1 MRALLLATCLV
12 TASPALAE
20 TMTLK
25 PVAVTEWKSVYG
37 TVEAR
42 ETVPARAR
50 IGGTVQSLSVTEGD
64 RVTAG
69 QEIALI
75 HDDKIAFQ
83 IAAYDAQIEALQS
96 QLQTARADLERG
108 QALVDRGVATVQRL
122 DQLRTQVDVISGQ
135 ITATEAQR
143 RISMQQADEGKVLAP
158 GDGRVLTVP
167 ATLGSVLLPGEPVA
181 TIGEGG
187 FFLRL
192 AVPERFA
199 DSLEQGAAIRITTAG
214 AQAEGRIAKLYP
226 QIANGRV
233 TADVDVAGL
242 DTAFVN
248 ARVLVEL
255 PVGSRD
261 ALAVPVAA
269 VVTRGGLDFIRVIEN
284 GAEVE
289 RAVITGEPVEKDG
302 ARLVEVLTGLAA
314 GDEVVTK

>member
-1 MRALLLATCLV
+1 MRALMLAVCLLAS
-12 TASPALAE
+12 SPALAE
-20 TMTLK
+20 TITLQ
-25 PVAVTEWKSVYG
+25 PIAVTEWKSVYG

-64 RVTAG
+64 LVKAG

-96 QLQTARADLERG
+96 QLATAKADLDRG

-122 DQLRTQVDVISGQ
+122 DQLSTQVDVVSGQ
-135 ITATEAQR
+135 ISATEAQR
-143 RISMQQADEGKVLAP
+143 KITMQQAAEGKVLAP

-192 AVPERFA
+192 AIPERHA
-199 DSLEQGAAIRITTAG
+199 ASLSQGAPIRISAG
-214 AQAEGRIAKLYP
+214 GTEASGRIAKIYP
-226 QIANGRV
+226 QIENGRV
-233 TADVDVAGL
+233 IADVEVAEL

-248 ARVLVEL
+248 ARVLVDL
-255 PVGSRD
+255 PIGTRD
-261 ALAVPVAA
+261 ALAVPEAA
-269 VVTRGGLDFIRVIEN
+269 VVTRGGLDFVHVMED
-284 GAEVE
+284 GSEVE
-289 RAVITGEPVEKDG
+289 RTVVTGDPVDADG
-302 ARLVEVLTGLAA
+302 ANMVEILTGLEP